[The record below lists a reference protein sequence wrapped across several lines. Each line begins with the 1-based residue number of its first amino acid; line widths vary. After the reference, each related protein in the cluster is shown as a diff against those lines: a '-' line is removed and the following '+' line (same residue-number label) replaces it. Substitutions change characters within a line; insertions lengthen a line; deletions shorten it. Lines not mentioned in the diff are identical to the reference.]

1 LAEINFVDGQTLAP
15 TTFGQYNEFGVWSP
29 RKYGGSYGTNGFYLP
44 FNDPTSATTLCYDRQ
59 LGYTDTSKN
68 NWTPNNI
75 STTAG
80 TTYDAMTDVPPPST
94 IQNVAAGNYAVA
106 NPLSVNSAT
115 ITDGNLGV
123 SISGVASAVATAAG
137 TIGVSSGKWYWETT
151 VISNTT
157 SDLMIGVV
165 DITRAA
171 TARNYSNAN
180 TWYYYGANGNKYIS
194 GTGSAYGASYT
205 NNNVIGIA
213 LDMDNGTIVFYKDGA
228 SQGTAASTG
237 ISGLTIV
244 PVWGNGTSGGAQV
257 YAANFG
263 QRPFSYTPPSGFRP
277 LNTNNLPA
285 PTIPNG
291 AKVMAAT
298 LYTGNGSSQS
308 ISNSANN
315 TLGVTFQP
323 DLVWQKARS
332 AATDH
337 IVYDT
342 PRASNYLVTNTTAAE
357 VASGIVA
364 LTSTGFN
371 VGSGTAI
378 NANGTTYVGW
388 QWNAG
393 SGVTSTNTDGTVTG
407 TVTTCV
413 NKSAGFSVVTFTS
426 SSPCTVGHGLGV
438 APSFIILKSRNNA
451 SGWSV
456 YHSSVGNTGA
466 LNLQATTATSTS
478 IDWWSNTSPTSLV
491 FSIGAN
497 IINSWT
503 WVAYCWTPIAGYSSF
518 GSFTGNGSA
527 DGPMIF
533 TNMRPRYLFIKR
545 TDSAGTSWWQVD
557 SSCNPYNV
565 TSGGIELN
573 TSSAESSGNTWCDF
587 LSNGFK
593 IRTTSV
599 GVNASGGTYIYAA
612 FAENPF
618 KLALAR

>member
-1 LAEINFVDGQTLAP
+1 LDTAATLSNGNLTQTKASADGNSRS
-15 TTFGQYNEFGVWSP
+15 TFQIPSSGLWYVEATATST
-29 RKYGGSYGTNGFYLP
+29 TNGSTISCGFGLA
-44 FNDPTSATTLCYDRQ
+44 TASASLTANAYNLANAWNIYSSNFAYINRNGTPSSSLGFTL
-59 LGYTDTSKN
+59 
-68 NWTPNNI
+68 
-75 STTAG
+75 TAG
-80 TTYDAMTDVPPPST
+80 DVV
-94 IQNVAAGNYAVA
+94 QVAVDPA
-106 NPLSVNSAT
+106 NNRAW
-115 ITDGNLGV
+115 
-123 SISGVASAVATAAG
+123 
-137 TIGVSSGKWYWETT
+137 IG
-151 VISNTT
+151 
-157 SDLMIGVV
+157 
-165 DITRAA
+165 
-171 TARNYSNAN
+171 RND
-180 TWYYYGANGNKYIS
+180 TWYDS
-194 GTGSAYGASYT
+194 GTGT
-205 NNNVIGIA
+205 
-213 LDMDNGTIVFYKDGA
+213 
-228 SQGTAASTG
+228 TG
-237 ISGLTIV
+237 NPSSGSNPTVSSLPAGLFIFANTFTQTFDV
-244 PVWGNGTSGGAQV
+244 
-257 YAANFG
+257 NFG
-263 QRPFSYTPPSGFRP
+263 QRPFVKTVPSGFLP
-277 LNTNNLPA
+277 LNSNNLPM